1 MKSVKYK
8 DCFVGVSWNVDHD
21 RVLLQITEKE
31 EESFPDLPS
40 QIRARLTPQEAIEIA
55 NKLQAVAQMLIGESR
70 NENS

>member
-40 QIRARLTPQEAIEIA
+40 QVRIKLTPEEAIEIA
-55 NKLQAVAQMLIGESR
+55 NKLQAVAQMLILER
-70 NENS
+70 KNENS